1 MENTKTAP
9 AVDFVMADVV
19 TITREEYNELLYKSF
34 VFDFE
39 RKGKIRDIE
48 MGGEKYV
55 TSEDINLYN
64 LADVV
69 DKARAE
75 SGVE

>member
-9 AVDFVMADVV
+9 AVEFVQADVV
-19 TITREEYNELLYKSF
+19 TITRDEYDDLKYMEFVYNFKRNE
-34 VFDFE
+34 
-39 RKGKIRDIE
+39 KIRDIKL
-48 MGGEKYV
+48 GGAKYV

-64 LADVV
+64 LAAEV